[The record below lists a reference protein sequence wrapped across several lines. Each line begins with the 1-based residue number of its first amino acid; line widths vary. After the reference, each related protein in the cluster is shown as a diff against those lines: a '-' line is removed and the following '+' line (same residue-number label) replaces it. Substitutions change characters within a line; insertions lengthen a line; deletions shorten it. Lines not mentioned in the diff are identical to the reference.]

1 MSPLGPKDRRLY
13 MGRSTGIELGPD
25 SCVIVA
31 ARQGRGAIDVSAVHV
46 VAPADWPSHDV
57 AITAALKAARRARR
71 LPRRAAVVLWGLPDD
86 AASAEPSTRAAVR
99 PITAAGFKVD
109 SIISPPQALA
119 ALAATR
125 PRQDPAAAVAWMALN
140 TYGVALAIVRNG
152 ELLFSRT
159 FDWAYRPD
167 VSSSRGQLLQRYSLV
182 SHLAPEMQRGIAAV
196 RAAYGVTVD
205 TAVTCGDLP
214 DLRSLTMPL
223 IEELDL
229 EVETLDSTEGLRPT
243 GRAKGD
249 RFAES
254 APGIRVAVAAAVLP
268 DRRRG
273 SVAAPLRK
281 AAAVVLFAGLGW
293 LAYSLATLDRGR
305 PVSSPGAPQIDQAP
319 PPAEPAP
326 GTPVD
331 VTAAPA
337 VSSPVTTPLPV
348 PVPPA
353 TVSTEPGPPAPAAPR
368 EPAPARAGT
377 LPPVSPS
384 PVATSTRDAGAPKAP
399 PVPSATVARSEP
411 PPVPPLPAAERPAS
425 SPPDPPV
432 KPVVSPPAPAAPRP
446 RPVAPPQV
454 ADAPQ
459 VQALPR
465 VAATSPP
472 ARVQPP
478 APSRKPDALRDP
490 LPRIDSILIDHSRRL
505 AIVNGRI
512 VGVGDVIGPRVVV
525 RIEAE
530 AVILREPSG
539 LDVRVLLKDAR
550 ESTGL

>member
-1 MSPLGPKDRRLY
+1 MSPLGPKDRRLS

-31 ARQGRGAIDVSAVHV
+31 ARQGRGAIDVSAVHIV
-46 VAPADWPSHDV
+46 DPVDWPSHDV

-86 AASAEPSTRAAVR
+86 AASAEPTTRAAVR
-99 PITAAGFKVD
+99 PIAAAGFKVD
-109 SIISPPQALA
+109 SILSPPQALA

-125 PRQDPAAAVAWMALN
+125 RRPDADAAVAWMALN

-159 FDWAYRPD
+159 FDWAYRPG
-167 VSSSRGQLLQRYSLV
+167 VGSSKGQLLQRYSLV
-182 SHLAPEMQRGIAAV
+182 SHLAPEVQRGIAAV
-196 RAAYGVTVD
+196 RAAYGVTVE

-249 RFAES
+249 RFAEF
-254 APGIRVAVAAAVLP
+254 APGIRVAVAAAMLP
-268 DRRRG
+268 GRRRG

-281 AAAVVLFAGLGW
+281 AAAVLLFAGLGW
-293 LAYSLATLDRGR
+293 LAYSLATLDRGG
-305 PVSSPGAPQIDQAP
+305 PVSSPGAPQTAQAS
-319 PPAEPAP
+319 PPARPTPGAPADATAPVKQVEPPEAPTQATTAPAP
-326 GTPVD
+326 
-331 VTAAPA
+331 VT
-337 VSSPVTTPLPV
+337 SPVTSPVTGPLPV
-348 PVPPA
+348 PEPQA
-353 TVSTEPGPPAPAAPR
+353 TVRTEPGPPAPAAPR
-368 EPAPARAGT
+368 VPPAP
-377 LPPVSPS
+377 
-384 PVATSTRDAGAPKAP
+384 STT
-399 PVPSATVARSEP
+399 VPSTTVAKSEP
-411 PPVPPLPAAERPAS
+411 PPVPPLPAAERPAT
-425 SPPDPPV
+425 PPPAPPV
-432 KPVVSPPAPAAPRP
+432 KAVASPPAPAVPQP
-446 RPVAPPQV
+446 RPVDPPQV
-454 ADAPQ
+454 ADVPPLQSVPQ
-459 VQALPR
+459 
-465 VAATSPP
+465 AAASPP
-472 ARVQPP
+472 ARVRPP
-478 APSRKPDALRDP
+478 AASRKPAALRDP

-512 VGVGDVIGPRVVV
+512 VGVGDPIGPRVVV
-525 RIEAE
+525 QIEAE

-539 LDVRVLLKDAR
+539 LDVRVWLKDSR